1 MTVFLSL
8 LGTYGL
14 AVTALALGLCRA
26 AARGDRRPLPVSPRV
41 MPQAPDWVFGFA
53 ESAVEVAP
61 ERSSP
66 VHTPR
71 LHSPSARHR

>member
-8 LGTYGL
+8 LGTYGI
-14 AVTALALGLCRA
+14 AVSVLALGLCRA

-41 MPQAPDWVFGFA
+41 MQEAPDWVFGFA
-53 ESAVEVAP
+53 EKEVEVAP

-66 VHTPR
+66 VHTAR
-71 LHSPSARHR
+71 LHSPSA